1 MKRYLI
7 FRKCPIDWT
16 NRSKCNLEV
25 TKRTGENCP
34 LIEKKHLSGVKFR
47 SAKCPDVWTNRS
59 GKTSDYSRGCREMR
73 RGLSAQGGFCGVQS
87 TAQITGEISTFLHKM
102 KKPGEVPSCYI
113 YSVVSGSDSAAIAVF
128 IPSLNPCSKPCRSY
142 STA

>member
-1 MKRYLI
+1 MGRQNAHSS
-7 FRKCPIDWT
+7 RKA
-16 NRSKCNLEV
+16 
-25 TKRTGENCP
+25 
-34 LIEKKHLSGVKFR
+34 LSGVKFR
-47 SAKCPDVWTNRS
+47 SAKCPDVWTNQS

-87 TAQITGEISTFLHKM
+87 TAQNRPVYSVLSTRGDKPQRKISTFLHKM

-113 YSVVSGSDSAAIAVF
+113 YFVVSGSDSAAIAVF